1 MPVQNLKKLL
11 PEVSN
16 VTVNIEKLAQD
27 KINYLLN
34 RFPTTEWSGTLF
46 YKISDPSHLIDGPLV
61 VTVIDFL
68 LQDVGDATYTKFEC
82 KGDEDTYSLEKGY
95 LLSGDV
101 YNGFIHSHHNMDTF
115 FSGTDLKTL
124 ETQGEDVVFFF
135 SLIVNHANKYNAK
148 LTLQINYDSEVTTTI
163 SCNPLEGVSKDFG
176 SKTQKVTKTKV
187 FFRECTINHNEIE
200 GLNNELETIIRNIE
214 EEKKKEAKASRSFYN
229 SMDDGWYSGRYGAG
243 YASRKEYTSQS
254 KPSVIN
260 TTSNKVNTEVLG
272 KSVATQ
278 DFPFKEDKIDHTYYS
293 STPILGLSF
302 NTILPSST
310 RDIIISFAKTAL
322 LEVLMSMASKDVEGE
337 QADGFLFKTT
347 LDLSKG
353 KLPEGYAN
361 ITSEYFNFIVESYIE
376 DSLIE
381 LTFLDIKDNNGEIVD
396 ADLLKKAYIDSL
408 VNYLN
413 QFTHTPFIISFKN
426 ILKSF

>member
-16 VTVNIEKLAQD
+16 ITVNIEKLAQD

-68 LQDVGDATYTKFEC
+68 LQDVGDAAYTKFEC

-124 ETQGEDVVFFF
+124 KTQGEDVVFFF

-148 LTLQINYDSEVTTTI
+148 LTLQVDYDSEVTTTI
-163 SCNPLEGVSKDFG
+163 SCNPLEGVTKDFG
-176 SKTQKVTKTKV
+176 SKVQKVTKTKI
-187 FFRECTINHNEIE
+187 FYRECTINHNKVES
-200 GLNNELETIIRNIE
+200 LNTELETIIKNIE
-214 EEKKKEAKASRSFYN
+214 EDKRKVAEVNRSYYN
-229 SMDDGWYSGRYGAG
+229 PITDDWYSGRYGGG
-243 YASRKEYTSQS
+243 YTSRKEYTSQS
-254 KPSVIN
+254 KPSVVNAASNKFI
-260 TTSNKVNTEVLG
+260 TKTSN

-278 DFPFKEDKIDHTYYS
+278 TIPFKEDKVDDTYYS

-302 NTILPSST
+302 NTLLPGST
-310 RDIIISFAKTAL
+310 RDVIVSYAKTAL
-322 LEVLMSMASKDVEGE
+322 LNILAFIADKDVKEE
-337 QADGFLFKTT
+337 QEDGFLFKTT
-347 LDLSKG
+347 LELSKG
-353 KLPEGYAN
+353 NLPEGYAN
-361 ITSEYFNFIVESYIE
+361 IISEYFELTVESYIE
-376 DSLIE
+376 EGLIE
-381 LTFLDIKDNNGEIVD
+381 LTFLDIKDNSGEIVD

-426 ILKSF
+426 ILRSF